1 MMVLVTTRKGVTVFV
16 EGETKGERKKEERMR
31 EGEWTGEGR
40 EGFWRLRERKRKVEN
55 IMSLMEKRKC

>member
-31 EGEWTGEGR
+31 EGDG
-40 EGFWRLRERKRKVEN
+40 EGFWSEDKKNGQV
-55 IMSLMEKRKC
+55 KGGKGFGG